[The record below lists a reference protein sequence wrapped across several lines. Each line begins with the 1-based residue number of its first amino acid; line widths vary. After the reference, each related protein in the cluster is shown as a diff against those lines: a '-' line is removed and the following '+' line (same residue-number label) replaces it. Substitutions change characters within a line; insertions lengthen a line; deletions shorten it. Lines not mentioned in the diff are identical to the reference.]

1 MKTVFKASYPVFY
14 PPVTSLHLSDAR
26 LCVNCN
32 VIHDQL
38 NCPVCTSR
46 SCIPLWD
53 VLNRKP
59 PVEEENAKGAI
70 EPAVKLV
77 VDDQRREEYSAEAV
91 ITAVA

>member
-1 MKTVFKASYPVFY
+1 MKTVARTSYPVFY
-14 PPVTSLHLSDAR
+14 PSVTSLHLSDAR

-38 NCPVCTSR
+38 SCPACTSR
-46 SCIPLWD
+46 SSISLWD

-59 PVEEENAKGAI
+59 LLEEANVKGTS

-77 VDDQRREEYSAEAV
+77 VDDQRREDYAAEAV